1 MIRKIFI
8 PKKYVKDIFNI
19 DYEKLKRDGYKI
31 LIFDLDNTIGSIKEN
46 TCDKETS
53 DFLNSLNKDFKVII
67 ASNSRKKRVNEFCS
81 NLNVYKMH
89 LSLKPLGIILWKI
102 KKKYNINYKEM
113 VIIGD
118 QLMTDIFLGN
128 RYKLLTILVDKKGEN
143 DLNITKFNRALENRI
158 KKKYNMK
165 VGEYF

>member
-1 MIRKIFI
+1 
-8 PKKYVKDIFNI
+8 
-19 DYEKLKRDGYKI
+19 
-31 LIFDLDNTIGSIKEN
+31 
-46 TCDKETS
+46 
-53 DFLNSLNKDFKVII
+53 
-67 ASNSRKKRVNEFCS
+67 
-81 NLNVYKMH
+81 MH

-118 QLMTDIFLGN
+118 QLLTDIFLGN